1 MDKILRAEIVKEVRQ
16 AMMEVNERYV
26 TADVLCQHIGTL
38 TKRFLK
44 EHGQMLDRT
53 RIEWTDSKGVKHRQ
67 EWLYPLNKMKL
78 MLASGQLK
86 ELVEENNFSS

>member
-1 MDKILRAEIVKEVRQ
+1 MDKILRAEIVREVKQ
-16 AMMEVNERYV
+16 AMLEVNERYV
-26 TADVLCQHIGTL
+26 TADELCKHIGTL

-53 RIEWTDSKGVKHRQ
+53 RIEWTDSKGVKHVQ
-67 EWLYPLNKMKL
+67 AWLYPLNKMKT

-86 ELVEENNFSS
+86 ELVETTNGS

>member
-1 MDKILRAEIVKEVRQ
+1 MDKILRAEIVREVRQ

-53 RIEWTDSKGVKHRQ
+53 RIEWTDSKGVRHHHQ
-67 EWLYPLNKMKL
+67 WLYPLNKMKL

-86 ELVEENNFSS
+86 ELVETTNGS

>member
-16 AMMEVNERYV
+16 AMMGINERYV